1 MIYLCVD
8 QKLEVRRT
16 RLFCNFIKL
25 YLQTN
30 WHGNRLIVSLAI
42 LSTFYARPD
51 NSTVRK
57 VNEYI
62 NGMENKAHLPY
73 ALHSSILYISSRRPH
88 YFSIADVTVAI
99 TNIPY
104 KCYLVIYDHQ
114 IYFFERLFCFTYSF
128 RVGWSVMDSD
138 LSLGEDKLSY
148 GFGGTGRAATNKKF
162 KLYGEAYGPGD
173 YISCFI
179 VSQPNS
185 AYVYR
190 LSISILMILF
200 DGF

>member
-25 YLQTN
+25 YLQMN

-57 VNEYI
+57 VDEYI
-62 NGMENKAHLPY
+62 NGMENEAHLPY
-73 ALHSSILYISSRRPH
+73 ALHSSILYVSSRRLH
-88 YFSIADVTVAI
+88 YFSIADVTVTI

-104 KCYLVIYDHQ
+104 KCYLVIYDYQ
-114 IYFFERLFCFTYSF
+114 IYFLSDCFALLIHLEWVGLSWTLTSVLERTSCPMVLEVLVELPQTRSSSCMA
-128 RVGWSVMDSD
+128 RPMDQEITSAA
-138 LSLGEDKLSY
+138 SL
-148 GFGGTGRAATNKKF
+148 
-162 KLYGEAYGPGD
+162 
-173 YISCFI
+173 
-179 VSQPNS
+179 
-185 AYVYR
+185 
-190 LSISILMILF
+190 
-200 DGF
+200 